1 MTMVCSSTSRS
12 WRRGSNRV
20 GRRSTGCYEGYSAS
34 TSNLS
39 GVTLANDNVF
49 GDNTSA
55 QMAQMTAAVSGSVSA
70 GYTATLLVGVPA

>member
-1 MTMVCSSTSRS
+1 
-12 WRRGSNRV
+12 
-20 GRRSTGCYEGYSAS
+20 
-34 TSNLS
+34 
-39 GVTLANDNVF
+39 VTLANDNVF